1 MKTYDVIVQQEN
13 GVYRA
18 SVIALPNV
26 TAEGRSRDE
35 ALEKARVAI
44 TDFFK
49 TAEVTTVSVD
59 LPFDRNLQNGVET
72 GEAPELSEEEERAQL
87 IGWLEQVEPKTELA
101 ATLRDLRLQMLREG
115 QKLRSLD
122 EINRDLGR
130 DPERE
135 GYVDVC

>member
-13 GVYRA
+13 GVFRA
-18 SVIALPNV
+18 SVIALPNI

-59 LPFDRNLQNGVET
+59 LPSDRNLQNGVET
-72 GEAPELSEEEERAQL
+72 GGAPELSEEEERAQL
-87 IGWLEQVEPKTELA
+87 IEWLEQVEPKTELA
-101 ATLRDLRLQMLREG
+101 VVLRGLRLQMLREG